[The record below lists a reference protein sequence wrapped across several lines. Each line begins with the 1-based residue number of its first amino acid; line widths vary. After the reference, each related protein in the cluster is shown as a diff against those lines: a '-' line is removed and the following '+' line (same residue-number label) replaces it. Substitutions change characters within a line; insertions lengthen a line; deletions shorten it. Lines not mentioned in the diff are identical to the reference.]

1 MTLHSSVCLEQPNSP
16 SYTLYLNVGDS
27 ITEYPKG
34 CQEVGYSFRN
44 MLTQVWKMLSFYHKN
59 SPIHCY
65 DDKNSESPREDS
77 ICSLIRLTGFHTPSW
92 EKFVGFHYERAEKLL
107 EGFWQCNGMV
117 SFTL

>member
-1 MTLHSSVCLEQPNSP
+1 
-16 SYTLYLNVGDS
+16 
-27 ITEYPKG
+27 
-34 CQEVGYSFRN
+34 

-59 SPIHCY
+59 FPIHCY

-92 EKFVGFHYERAEKLL
+92 EKFVGFHYEKAEKLL
-107 EGFWQCNGMV
+107 EGFCQCNGMV